1 MSNAQKD
8 QLFLLIN
15 SLSKAEKR
23 NFRLY
28 ATRNQSGKDAK
39 FVQLFD
45 ALDKLDD
52 FDEQAVLKK
61 LPAVKKQHLPNLKRH
76 LYRQILTSLRLIHIQ
91 KNIDIQIRE
100 QIDFARILYGKGMY
114 MQSLRI
120 LDRIKQIAIEHHQD
134 LLHLEILEFQK
145 LIEARHVTRSRA
157 VEHKMDVLLGESETR
172 CTVTYYS
179 NLLSNLNIKIHGW
192 YIDRGHARSAAE
204 KDEIKAFLDQHY
216 PEHLHVT
223 TRKETFF
230 ERVNLNQIY
239 LWFHYINQ
247 DFLRAEEQAKQWVN
261 QFFRNTQMQ
270 EKDPDLYMRGLYY
283 LLVFLFINQDKKE
296 HAYYLDQFVE
306 YVEDADSYLNTNSR
320 MVASFY
326 LNLSRINHLLLNG
339 NYKGADKLIPG
350 IEEEI
355 DLYQHH
361 ADRYRVLLFYYKF
374 AWIKFALGEF
384 DKAQDYLN
392 EIVLVKNDVLREE
405 LYYFARVLQLLCFYE
420 NNDYDVMAYNLT
432 SLRRSMGRSH
442 HTDKLLQT
450 TTSFL
455 KKICETPE
463 SESLELF
470 QQLGQELDKQKH
482 KPDNQKSLIYL
493 NTPLWVKS
501 RIKGCTISDI
511 CETES
516 LTVSGC

>member
-1 MSNAQKD
+1 MPNIQKD

-28 ATRNQSGKDAK
+28 ATRIQSGKEPK
-39 FVQLFD
+39 FIQLFD
-45 ALDKLDD
+45 VLDKLDD
-52 FDEQAVLKK
+52 FDEQAVLKR
-61 LPAVKKQHLPNLKRH
+61 LPTVKKHHLPNLKRH
-76 LYRQILTSLRLIHIQ
+76 LYKQILTSLRLIHIQ

-145 LIEARHVTRSRA
+145 MIEARHITRSRA

-192 YIDRGHARSAAE
+192 YIDRGHARTAVE
-204 KDEIKAFLDQHY
+204 KSKIKNFLNQQY
-216 PEHLHVT
+216 PEHLRVS
-223 TRKETFF
+223 TRRETFF

-247 DFLRAEEQAKQWVN
+247 DFRRAEEQAKQWVN
-261 QFFRNTQMQ
+261 QFSRNAQMQ

-283 LLVFLFINQDKKE
+283 LLVFMFINRDMEE
-296 HAYYLDQFVE
+296 H
-306 YVEDADSYLNTNSR
+306 SRYLNQFKAYIANADVYLNANSK
-320 MVASFY
+320 MIASFY
-326 LNLSRINHLLLNG
+326 LNLSQINNLLMHG
-339 NYKGADKLIPG
+339 NYGAADVLIPK
-350 IEEEI
+350 INLEI
-355 DLYQHH
+355 DRYQHH
-361 ADRYRVLLFYYKF
+361 ADRYRILLFYYKF
-374 AWIKFALGEF
+374 AWIKFALGAF
-384 DKAQDYLN
+384 DDAQEYLN
-392 EIVLVKNDVLREE
+392 KIVLVKNDVLRQE
-405 LYYFARVLQLLCFYE
+405 LYYFARLLQLLCLYE
-420 NNDYDVMAYNLT
+420 KKAYDVMAYNLT

-442 HTDKLLQT
+442 HNDEVLKI

-455 KKICETPE
+455 KKIGETPE
-463 SESLELF
+463 SESRELF
-470 QQLGQELDKQKH
+470 QKFEKELDTQRH
-482 KPDNQKSLIYL
+482 NPDNQKSLIYL

-501 RIKGCTISDI
+501 RIKGCTIADI
-511 CETES
+511 CKQEPEIF
-516 LTVSGC
+516 LV

>member
-45 ALDKLDD
+45 VLDKLDD
-52 FDEQAVLKK
+52 FDETTILKK
-61 LPAVKKQHLPNLKRH
+61 LPHVKKHHLPNLKRH

-145 LIEARHVTRSRA
+145 LIEARHVTRSRS

-172 CTVTYYS
+172 CTVTFYS

-192 YIDRGHARSAAE
+192 YIDQGHARTPDDKA
-204 KDEIKAFLDQHY
+204 KIKAFLDQNY
-216 PEHLHVT
+216 PEHMHFSP
-223 TRKETFF
+223 RKETFF

-247 DFLRAEEQAKQWVN
+247 DFQRAEEQAKQWVN
-261 QFFRNTQMQ
+261 QFFRNSQMQ

-283 LLVFLFINQDKKE
+283 LLVFLFINQDRRE
-296 HAYYLDQFVE
+296 HAYYLHQFAQ
-306 YVEDADSYLNTNSR
+306 YVEDADIYLNTNSR

-326 LNLSRINHLLLNG
+326 LNLSRVNDMFLNG
-339 NYKGADKLIPG
+339 DYRSANKLIPG
-350 IEEEI
+350 IEQEI
-355 DLYQHH
+355 ELYKHH
-361 ADRYRVLLFYYKF
+361 ADRYRILLFYYKF
-374 AWIKFALGEF
+374 AWTKFALGEF
-384 DKAQDYLN
+384 DSAQDYLN

-405 LYYFARVLQLLCFYE
+405 LYYFARVLQLLCFYQ
-420 NNDYDVMAYNLT
+420 NNDYDIMAYHLT
-432 SLRRSMGRSH
+432 SLRRSIGRSH
-442 HTDKLLQT
+442 HSNRLLKFT
-450 TTSFL
+450 NSYL
-455 KKICETPE
+455 KKLCETPE
-463 SESLELF
+463 AEALEIF
-470 QQLGQELDKQKH
+470 QQMDRELVKLRNSPENK
-482 KPDNQKSLIYL
+482 KSLIYL
-493 NTPLWVKS
+493 NIPLWVKS
-501 RIKGCTISDI
+501 QIKGCTISEI
-511 CETES
+511 YENES
-516 LTVSGC
+516 EILSV

>member
-45 ALDKLDD
+45 VLDKLDD
-52 FDEQAVLKK
+52 FDESVVLKK
-61 LPAVKKQHLPNLKRH
+61 LPSVKKHHLPNLKRH

-120 LDRIKQIAIEHHQD
+120 LDRIKQIAIDHHQD

-145 LIEARHVTRSRA
+145 LIEARHVTRSRS

-172 CTVTYYS
+172 CTVTFYS

-192 YIDRGHARSAAE
+192 YIDRGHARTRVE
-204 KDEIKAFLDQHY
+204 KAEIKNFLDQNY
-216 PEHLHVT
+216 PEHLHFSP
-223 TRKETFF
+223 RKETFF

-247 DFLRAEEQAKQWVN
+247 DFDRAEEQAKQWVN

-283 LLVFLFINQDKKE
+283 LLVFLFINRDQKD
-296 HAYYLDQFVE
+296 HTYYLNQFTQ
-306 YVEDADSYLNTNSR
+306 YVRDADIYLNTNSK

-326 LNLSRINHLLLNG
+326 LNLSRINNFFLQG
-339 NYKGADKLIPG
+339 DYKSADKLIPE

-355 DLYQHH
+355 DLYHHH
-361 ADRYRVLLFYYKF
+361 ADRYRILLFYYKF

-432 SLRRSMGRSH
+432 SLRRSIGRSH
-442 HTDKLLQT
+442 HTDEILKI
-450 TTSFL
+450 TTSYL

-463 SESLELF
+463 SETLALF
-470 QQLGQELDKQKH
+470 QQMEKELNDLRDSPKGK
-482 KPDNQKSLIYL
+482 KSLIYL
-493 NTPLWVKS
+493 NIPLWAKS
-501 RIKGCTISDI
+501 RIKGYTIAEI
-511 CETES
+511 CKNEPG
-516 LTVSGC
+516 TVFV

>member
-45 ALDKLDD
+45 VLDKLDD
-52 FDEQAVLKK
+52 FDEPVILKK
-61 LPAVKKQHLPNLKRH
+61 LPSVKKHHLPNLKRH

-120 LDRIKQIAIEHHQD
+120 LDRIKQIAIDHHQD

-145 LIEARHVTRSRA
+145 LIEARHVTRSRS

-172 CTVTYYS
+172 CTVTFYS

-192 YIDRGHARSAAE
+192 YIDRGHARTPKE
-204 KDEIKAFLDQHY
+204 KAEIKSFLDQNY
-216 PEHLHVT
+216 PEHLHFSP
-223 TRKETFF
+223 RKETFF

-247 DFLRAEEQAKQWVN
+247 DFDRAEEQAKQWVN

-283 LLVFLFINQDKKE
+283 LLVFLFINRDKND
-296 HAYYLDQFVE
+296 HGYYLNQFTQ
-306 YVEDADSYLNTNSR
+306 YVRDADIYLNTNSK

-326 LNLSRINHLLLNG
+326 LNLSRIN
-339 NYKGADKLIPG
+339 NYFLKGDYRSAEKLIPE

-355 DLYQHH
+355 DLYRHH
-361 ADRYRVLLFYYKF
+361 ADRYRILLFYYKF
-374 AWIKFALGEF
+374 AWIKFALGKF
-384 DKAQDYLN
+384 DEAQDYLN

-432 SLRRSMGRSH
+432 SLRRSIGRSH
-442 HTDKLLQT
+442 HSDEILKV
-450 TTSFL
+450 TTSYL

-463 SESLELF
+463 SETLGLF
-470 QQLGQELDKQKH
+470 QQMEKELDKLRD
-482 KPDNQKSLIYL
+482 KPIGKKSLIYL
-493 NTPLWVKS
+493 NIPLWAKS
-501 RIKGCTISDI
+501 RIKGSTIAEI
-511 CETES
+511 CENEPGK
-516 LTVSGC
+516 VFV

>member
-1 MSNAQKD
+1 MPNAQKD

-45 ALDKLDD
+45 VLDKLDD
-52 FDEQAVLKK
+52 FDEPAILKR
-61 LPAVKKQHLPNLKRH
+61 LPAVKKHHLPNLKRH

-157 VEHKMDVLLGESETR
+157 VEHKMDELLGESETR

-192 YIDRGHARSAAE
+192 YIDQGHARSSAE
-204 KDEIKAFLDQHY
+204 KKAIKDFLDQHY
-216 PEHLHVT
+216 PEHLQVT

-230 ERVNLNQIY
+230 ERVNLHQIY
-239 LWFHYINQ
+239 LWYHYINQ
-247 DFLRAEEQAKQWVN
+247 DFMRAEEQAKQWVN

-283 LLVFLFINQDKKE
+283 LMVFLFINQDQRE
-296 HAYYLDQFVE
+296 HAYYLNQFTL
-306 YVEDADSYLNTNSR
+306 YVTDADTYLNTNSK

-326 LNLSRINHLLLNG
+326 LNLSRINNHLLQG
-339 NYKGADKLIPG
+339 DYKTADRLIPE
-350 IEEEI
+350 IENEI
-355 DLYQHH
+355 ELYQHH
-361 ADRYRVLLFYYKF
+361 ADRYRILLFYYKF
-374 AWIKFALGEF
+374 AWIKFGLGEF

-420 NNDYDVMAYNLT
+420 NQDYDVMAYNLT

-442 HTDKLLQT
+442 HSDGVLMI

-455 KKICETPE
+455 KKISETPE
-463 SESLELF
+463 SESLDLFHQLENELS
-470 QQLGQELDKQKH
+470 KQKD
-482 KPDNQKSLIYL
+482 KADSKKSLIYL

-501 RIKGCTISDI
+501 QIKGCTIAEI
-511 CETES
+511 CKEAPETLS
-516 LTVSGC
+516 V